1 MVYRHYKQQKMKKVL
16 TVCVAIAAGL
26 FITSSV
32 NAQVK
37 IGYFDDQAI
46 LSLMPGIQKID
57 TILQKYASD
66 SLAPER
72 QQLMDDLSKT
82 DSMLKDSSKLTASL
96 KSVLQKEASQNY
108 YKLQNWQQY
117 QQQMLQ
123 QKQEQLLAPFRKPIY
138 AALQEVIAEQKYTA
152 ILKPEVVIWAEKSDE
167 VSLRVLSK
175 LRIPLP
181 KEIQE
186 QINALIGGSKSA
198 TGPSQTP
205 AKPATTTPAKSK
217 AGGKG

>member
-1 MVYRHYKQQKMKKVL
+1 MKKVL

-46 LSLMPGIQKID
+46 LSLMPGIQKVD

-181 KEIQE
+181 KEIQD
-186 QINALIGGSKSA
+186 QISALIGGGKSG

-205 AKPATTTPAKSK
+205 TKPATITPSKSK
-217 AGGKG
+217 VGGKN

>member
-1 MVYRHYKQQKMKKVL
+1 MKKVL

-82 DSMLKDSSKLTASL
+82 DSMLKDSSKLNASL
-96 KSVLQKEASQNY
+96 KSILQKDAAQNY

-205 AKPATTTPAKSK
+205 AKPATVVPSK
-217 AGGKG
+217 PKVGGKN